1 MNLLNTYK
9 TNICRKAFEHWSVNN
24 SIREFLQ
31 NCLVD
36 GEDSYYEFLDDKL
49 ILGNK
54 NIKLHPQV
62 LLMGKSDKRNATEK
76 VGRYGSGMNIA
87 FSVLLDNNVDIEIM
101 NADVIWK
108 PCFEY
113 CDTYQDDIVVIKE
126 YENPRPSCNYEVVI
140 SNLQEAD
147 VHNIV
152 ETCLLFQEREILA
165 ETTLGNIIANPED
178 GQGGE
183 IFVKGLF
190 VTQNECLKY
199 SYDFLPEHLP
209 LNQDRNLADTWELKQ
224 RTALMWKQVED
235 IDLLS
240 EAIKSNSEDCQLVS
254 SSWNVGYGN
263 TSHAASEALA
273 EEFFEE
279 KGDCL
284 ITDDYDDYKRLRDD
298 GNKVELVDNKALY
311 ESVIAS
317 DTYQEKMEDITIIE
331 REDPNEIIEKVLTL
345 LWQED
350 IIPVDSID
358 EQNEGVG
365 TDIKLLLYQ
374 LRDGGIE
381 WRR

>member
-9 TNICRKAFEHWSVNN
+9 TNLCRNALEHWQIFQGV
-24 SIREFLQ
+24 REAIQ
-31 NCLVD
+31 NMLDSD
-36 GEDSYYEFLDDKL
+36 GEYYYEFLDDKL
-49 ILGNK
+49 ILGNE

-62 LLMGKSDKRNATEK
+62 LLMGKSDKRDDVST
-76 VGRYGSGMNIA
+76 VGRFGTGFLFGI
-87 FSVLLDNNVDIEIM
+87 SVLLDNNVDIEM
-101 NADVIWK
+101 VNADVIWK

-140 SNLQEAD
+140 SNLQAAD
-147 VHNIV
+147 VHNIK

-190 VTQNECLKY
+190 VTQNKCLKY

-235 IDLLS
+235 VDFLS
-240 EAIKSNSEDCQLVS
+240 EAIKSNSEDCYLVATD
-254 SSWNVGYGN
+254 WNVGYGN

-284 ITDDYDDYKRLRDD
+284 ITDDYHDYKRLRDD
-298 GNKVELVDNKALY
+298 GNKVELVSNKALY

-317 DTYQEKMEDITIIE
+317 DTYQEKMDNITIIE
-331 REDPNEIIEKVLTL
+331 REDPNEIVDKVLTL

>member
-9 TNICRKAFEHWSVNN
+9 TNLCRNALEHWHVHEGC
-24 SIREFLQ
+24 REAIQ
-31 NCLVD
+31 NMLDSD
-36 GEDSYYEFLDDKL
+36 GEYYYEFLDDKL

-62 LLMGKSDKRNATEK
+62 LLMGKSDKRDDVST
-76 VGRYGSGMNIA
+76 VGRFGTGFLFGI
-87 FSVLLDNNVDIEIM
+87 SVLLDNNVDIEM
-101 NADVIWK
+101 VNADVIWK

-113 CDTYQDDIVVIKE
+113 CGTYQDDIVVIKE
-126 YENPRPSCNYEVVI
+126 YENPSPSCNYEVVI
-140 SNLQEAD
+140 SNLQAAD
-147 VHNIV
+147 VHNIK

-165 ETTLGNIIANPED
+165 ETTLGNIIANPKD

-190 VTQNECLKY
+190 VTQNKCLQY

-298 GNKVELVDNKALY
+298 GNKVELVNNKALY
-311 ESVIAS
+311 ESVVAS
-317 DTYQEKMEDITIIE
+317 DTYQEKMDNITIIE

-381 WRR
+381 WQN